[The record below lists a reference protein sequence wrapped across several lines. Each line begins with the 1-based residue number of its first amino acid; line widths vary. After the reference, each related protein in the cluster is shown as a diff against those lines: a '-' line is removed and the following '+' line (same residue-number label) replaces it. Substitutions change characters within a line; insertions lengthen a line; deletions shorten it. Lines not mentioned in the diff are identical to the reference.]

1 MHVYVTTA
9 ALHQLVKRDEPDAWQ
24 STFSEQPESNLAAGH
39 IVESILAQS
48 LSSSKFVTVLILCCF
63 VSPNAE
69 LDSIHVALA
78 APFSLSF
85 RTQHCRRQQELRA
98 QDSSGAASRA

>member
-48 LSSSKFVTVLILCCF
+48 LSSSKFVTLAPWADVSFCCF
-63 VSPNAE
+63 DP
-69 LDSIHVALA
+69 LL
-78 APFSLSF
+78 F
-85 RTQHCRRQQELRA
+85 RVT
-98 QDSSGAASRA
+98 